1 MRKQLPLL
9 FTLLCAVCCVLSR
22 AIAAQPLPTYEDFR
36 RVDQMRR
43 TTGQLETA
51 ELLSLTQIDRAT
63 IERVAHHGTN
73 DYQLAWG
80 AAELIADWP
89 TKHALFESA
98 LAASGTNVDVRL
110 RYACAAAN
118 RDPAVALTLL
128 RAVEKADTANIVPW
142 FVEFNVLLAQN
153 RGLTDWKTPPS
164 WAIRY
169 HDYAAEA
176 ARARI
181 HTLEAAGYS
190 PYSAR
195 RLGFMPDMPVL
206 TMARDCVEKQ
216 LDKASVP
223 LLLTVARAMQDRPVY
238 LVTEL
243 VGQSLERAAIQAGAE
258 DQTNSVPRGTSAEVS
273 LRMVELGR
281 RRDEIKSLVSAVGVN
296 VVDMATEAEMVEYFD
311 NVLALGEELAMK
323 RLADAVQGS
332 HPSP

>member
-1 MRKQLPLL
+1 MRRVFPALVAFLL
-9 FTLLCAVCCVLSR
+9 APEFWLLSSQAGD
-22 AIAAQPLPTYEDFR
+22 LPTFEDFR
-36 RVDQMRR
+36 RVDGMRR
-43 TTGQLETA
+43 VTGQLETA
-51 ELLSLTQIDRAT
+51 DLLSLTRIDRAR
-63 IERVAHHGTN
+63 IEHVAQQGTN
-73 DYQLAWG
+73 DYRLAWG

-98 LAASGTNVDVRL
+98 LAASGTNVEIEL

-118 RDPAVALTLL
+118 QDPATALPLL

-153 RGLTDWKTPPS
+153 KGLRGWKTPPS

-181 HTLEAAGYS
+181 HTLETAGYS

-195 RLGFMPDMPVL
+195 RLGFMPDTPVL
-206 TMARDCVEKQ
+206 AMARDCAERR

-223 LLLTVARAMQDRPVY
+223 LLLTVARGMQDRPVY

-243 VGQSLERAAIQAGAE
+243 VGLSLEGAAIQSRP
-258 DQTNSVPRGTSAEVS
+258 DNQTNSVPGETSAEVS
-273 LRMVELGR
+273 LRMIELES
-281 RRDEIKSLVSAVGVN
+281 RRDQIKSLVSTVGAR
-296 VVDMATEAEMVEYFD
+296 VVDMATEAEMIEYFD
-311 NVLALGEELAMK
+311 NVLGLGEELAMK
-323 RLADAVQGS
+323 RLAEAVQGGHS
-332 HPSP
+332 SP